1 MGDAG
6 GLGMSKQIHFEI
18 FVRRGA
24 SPGWSLIDAQ
34 ENRDGAIET
43 AKAELASGRVTGV
56 KVVKE
61 TYDDATGDFAGV
73 TIFEDGTVKA
83 KAAKPVKEGPPTLP
97 CLTPD
102 DLYSAHARH
111 SLARLFGDTLAR
123 WKMTPTELIHSAAA
137 LEKLEATGT
146 LFQHAVQK
154 VALAQAGDTG
164 DGVVPLIRAIND
176 LADRAIQRV
185 YREERTGRIPAP
197 ATAAELVAYAVARAP
212 KPDGALPVGMAFA
225 KFLGAATGWDDK
237 LDRTLAILAELPA
250 EGPAHTMLGRLADAT
265 VGEIL
270 GGAAALHQLLGQ
282 AADLGSALIAMSDL
296 YLARVPA
303 GAAENSLSRLAAM
316 FGADRLLDARTAIGR
331 RVVSELK
338 THKRLGATVD
348 VEMLHLRA
356 ITSRL
361 VMGPPRLVPHD
372 DIVAA
377 VTLRSRHLVQ
387 TSAIEEYLKP
397 ALTPAEQ
404 AQRLLAL
411 EENITGAENKRRIWD
426 FLKPILTSAA
436 FETTLSDPTAPPLA
450 RLARAADL
458 QKRLLKAGLPEACRQ
473 EGATLIDTIARRTLD
488 APRLTAMLR
497 DPSRGAAAAQALKT
511 AIGSGSVP
519 AGACAQ
525 FILDLIQKQARAA

>member
-1 MGDAG
+1 MA
-6 GLGMSKQIHFEI
+6 KQIHFEI

-61 TYDDATGDFAGV
+61 TYDEASGDFAGV
-73 TIFEDGTVKA
+73 TIFEEGTVKA
-83 KAAKPVKEGPPTLP
+83 KEAKPVKEGPPTLP

-111 SLARLFGDTLAR
+111 TLARLFADTLAR
-123 WKMTPTELIHSAAA
+123 WKMTPTELVHSAAA

-185 YREERTGRIPAP
+185 YREERTGRVPAP
-197 ATAAELVAYAVARAP
+197 ATAADLVAYAVARAP

-225 KFLGAATGWDDK
+225 KFLAAASGWDDK
-237 LDRTLAILAELPA
+237 LDRTLAVLAELPP
-250 EGPAHTMLGRLADAT
+250 EGPAHTMLGRLADAA
-265 VGEIL
+265 VSEIL
-270 GGAAALHQLLGQ
+270 GGAAALHQLLGG

-296 YLARVPA
+296 YLARVPPG
-303 GAAENSLSRLAAM
+303 GAETSLARLAAM

-338 THKRLGATVD
+338 THKRLGASVD

-387 TSAIEEYLKP
+387 LGPIEEYLKP
-397 ALTPAEQ
+397 AATPSDRAL
-404 AQRLLAL
+404 RLLAL
-411 EENITGAENKRRIWD
+411 EENIIGAENKRRIWD
-426 FLKPILTSAA
+426 FLKPILSSAA
-436 FETTLSDPTAPPLA
+436 FETALGDPSASPIA
-450 RLARAADL
+450 RLGRAADL
-458 QKRLLKAGLPEACRQ
+458 QKRLLKSGLPEAARR
-473 EGATLIDTIARRTLD
+473 EGAALIDAVARRALD
-488 APRLTAMLR
+488 GNRLSAALR
-497 DPSRGAAAAQALKT
+497 DPARGAGVAQALK
-511 AIGSGSVP
+511 AALAGGNVP
-519 AGACAQ
+519 QGTCGQ
-525 FILDLIQKQARAA
+525 FVTDLVQKLARAA